1 MALISTCRWPICKL
15 QARICFQPGSGPD
28 KYGLGL
34 SSIGYSFIAGILK
47 HGRALCAAFAP
58 TVNSY
63 KRLIRRGA
71 MGYYSWAP
79 VFNSFGTNNRTNSV
93 RVPMGGGRCE
103 SRNADSACNPYLA
116 GTLALAA
123 GLEGI
128 REGLD
133 PGAPQ
138 TDNLYE
144 FTDAQLAAKGVQ
156 PLPKT
161 LAEAVQA
168 FEDDPFTEQVLGAE
182 LKQEFITY
190 KRAEWEEYHQ
200 TISQWE
206 IEKYARL
213 Y

>member
-1 MALISTCRWPICKL
+1 MSLA
-15 QARICFQPGSGPD
+15 AADSGKNLFRVAEGEKD

-34 SSIGYSFIAGILK
+34 SELGYHFIGGILR

-103 SRNADSACNPYLA
+103 SRNADSSCNPYLA
-116 GTLALAA
+116 GALVLAA

-133 PGAPQ
+133 PGRPQ
-138 TDNLYE
+138 VENLYE
-144 FTDAQLAAKGVQ
+144 FTDAELAARGVQ
-156 PLPKT
+156 ALPKT
-161 LAEAVQA
+161 LDEAVDA
-168 FEDDPFTEQVLGAE
+168 FEEDPFTEQVLGSG

-190 KRAEWEEYHQ
+190 KRQEWEEYHQ
-200 TISQWE
+200 TVSQWE
-206 IEKYARL
+206 TDKYARL